1 MGSDATITVSR
12 PSSRITGSRVGRT
25 TRWTMM
31 TTRQR
36 SGVTPSGPRAGSLRR
51 VRGSRR
57 CSVHPEI
64 IEWVNEARRLARP
77 GARVVEVG
85 SGDMNGTVRQLFP
98 ASDYVGVDLRIG
110 AGMEIL
116 GDARALPLQSDS
128 CDLVLCLSVLEHV
141 RCWRRIVLE
150 IGRVLRLKGV
160 AIITAAAT
168 GYP

>member
-1 MGSDATITVSR
+1 M
-12 PSSRITGSRVGRT
+12 
-25 TRWTMM
+25 
-31 TTRQR
+31 
-36 SGVTPSGPRAGSLRR
+36 
-51 VRGSRR
+51 
-57 CSVHPEI
+57 HPEI

-168 GYP
+168 GYPEHAGGTDYYGAIPPWRLAALFQLHWRRWSLTAEPNSLGFPDVKAWAIK